1 MMRSK
6 QLPRYRPHS
15 RRSISI
21 MVAIFLFADLIKLLA
36 QNVTSFTK
44 KYSPTD
50 HPRILKYLKTRSLRQ
65 VIMPQFAQQQ
75 LKGGKGKTKRQKTSQ
90 PNQRVW
96 AYLQEPASSLV
107 SPGSYIST
115 PNSKGKGLKGKPK
128 GKGKPLLYPDKG
140 G

>member
-1 MMRSK
+1 MFIK
-6 QLPRYRPHS
+6 TLLLVQILFVTYFILLPGASLLPDVTYG
-15 RRSISI
+15 
-21 MVAIFLFADLIKLLA
+21 IFVFADLVKLLA

-44 KYSPTD
+44 RYSPTD

-96 AYLQEPASSLV
+96 AYLQEPA
-107 SPGSYIST
+107 
-115 PNSKGKGLKGKPK
+115 
-128 GKGKPLLYPDKG
+128 
-140 G
+140 